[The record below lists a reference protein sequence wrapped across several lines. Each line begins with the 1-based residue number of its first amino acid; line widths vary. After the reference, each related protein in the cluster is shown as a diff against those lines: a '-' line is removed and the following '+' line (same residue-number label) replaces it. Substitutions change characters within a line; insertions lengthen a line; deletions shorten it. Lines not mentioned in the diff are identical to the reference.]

1 MKKHGNYLIVAVL
14 CTVLGISIAT
24 VQSASAQKKD
34 DGIKLLNSGQFDKAE
49 TSLRKTLAA
58 EPGNITIRYYLGIA
72 LLEQRKYPEA
82 VKDLETVE
90 SEWEKTNQGSRPEV
104 PSAYQID
111 IALTHVYLH
120 LNQLDKA
127 WTKLESAI
135 TLNPDSSDVFLYRGM
150 YFYQTKKY
158 EAAVKDLEKSIRLNS
173 KNAYAYYYIG
183 LSYSE
188 LGQAQKMVDA
198 FKIFLK
204 LAPGA
209 PEAPDVKIKVDQNC

>member
-34 DGIKLLNSGQFDKAE
+34 DGIELYNSGAFDKAE
-49 TSLRKTLAA
+49 TNLRKTLAT
-58 EPGNITIRYYLGIA
+58 EPGNATVRYYLGLA
-72 LLEQRKYPEA
+72 LIEEGKYPEA
-82 VKDLETVE
+82 VKELETVE
-90 SEWEKTNQGSRPEV
+90 SEQEKANQGSRPEA
-104 PSAYQID
+104 PSEYQID
-111 IALTHVYLH
+111 LALTHVYLH

-127 WTKLESAI
+127 WAKLESARAE
-135 TLNPDSSDVFLYRGM
+135 NPDSSDVFLYRGM

-158 EAAVKDLEKSIRLNS
+158 EAAVKDLKKSIQLNS

-188 LGQAQKMVDA
+188 LGQAKEMVDA
-198 FKIFLK
+198 FKIFLQ